1 MKYTV
6 VLTADF
12 PSIAT
17 EILSPYFDVVAHPTE
32 HGRTE
37 QDMITILAEAD
48 AAIVLLQDPITRNVL
63 EANPNLRCVSNFAVG
78 YNNIDVDAAREL
90 GVTVTNT
97 PGVLTEA
104 TSDLTLAL
112 ILAVTRRIVEGDD
125 EVRTQQRC
133 EWEPLKLLGASLQ
146 GKRLGII
153 GMGRI
158 GSAVATRA
166 RAFGMDVVGLTRK
179 DVILSREDGEGSPA
193 DARKSLES
201 RGPSPSSRLRMTLDE
216 LLATSDIVSVHAPL
230 TRETHHILNAATL
243 ARMKRGSYV
252 INTARGALVDENAL
266 CDALESGHL
275 RGAGLDVYEFEPE
288 VNPRLLRMKNV
299 VLLPHIGS
307 ATDEARNA
315 MARIAAT
322 NVLLFLRGR
331 EPLHRVV

>member
-1 MKYTV
+1 MRYTV

-12 PSIAT
+12 PKVAT
-17 EILSPYFDVVAHPTE
+17 DLLAPHFDVIAHPTE
-32 HGRTE
+32 HARSE
-37 QDMITILAEAD
+37 DDVITLLGEAD
-48 AAIVLLQDPITRNVL
+48 AAITLLSDPITRNVL
-63 EANPNLRCVSNFAVG
+63 QANPNLRIVSNFAVG
-78 YNNIDVDAAREL
+78 YNNIDIEAAREL

-104 TSDLTLAL
+104 TADLTLAL

-125 EVRTQQRC
+125 EVRTQRRC

-166 RAFGMDVVGLTRK
+166 RAFGMDVVG
-179 DVILSREDGEGSPA
+179 VSRRAADGGPHA
-193 DARKSLES
+193 SL
-201 RGPSPSSRLRMTLDE
+201 DD

-230 TRETHHILNAATL
+230 TKETHHLLDAA
-243 ARMKRGSYV
+243 AFAKMKRGSYV
-252 INTARGALVDENAL
+252 VNTARGPLVDEHAL

-275 RGAGLDVYEFEPE
+275 RGAALDVYEFEPE
-288 VNPRLLRMKNV
+288 VNPRLLRMANV
-299 VLLPHIGS
+299 VLAPHIGS
-307 ATDEARNA
+307 ATEEARNA

-322 NVLLFLRGR
+322 NVLLFLRGA

>member
-1 MKYTV
+1 MRYTV

-12 PSIAT
+12 PKVAT
-17 EILSPYFDVVAHPTE
+17 DLLAPHFDVIAHPTE

-37 QDMITILAEAD
+37 DDVITLLGEAD
-48 AAIVLLQDPITRNVL
+48 AAITLLSDPITRNVL
-63 EANPNLRCVSNFAVG
+63 QANPNLRIVSNFAVG
-78 YNNIDVDAAREL
+78 YNNIDIEAAREL

-104 TSDLTLAL
+104 TADLTLAL

-125 EVRTQQRC
+125 EVRTQRRC

-158 GSAVATRA
+158 GAAVATRA
-166 RAFGMDVVGLTRK
+166 RAFGLDVVG
-179 DVILSREDGEGSPA
+179 VSRRATDGEVS
-193 DARKSLES
+193 
-201 RGPSPSSRLRMTLDE
+201 MDE

-230 TRETHHILNAATL
+230 TKETHHLLDAA
-243 ARMKRGSYV
+243 AFAKMKRGSYV
-252 INTARGALVDENAL
+252 VNTSRGPLVDEHAL

-275 RGAGLDVYEFEPE
+275 RGAALDVYEFEPE
-288 VNPRLLRMKNV
+288 VNPRLLRMTNV
-299 VLLPHIGS
+299 VLAPHIGS
-307 ATDEARNA
+307 ATEEARNA

-322 NVLLFLRGR
+322 NVLLFLRGS

>member
-1 MKYTV
+1 MRYTV

-17 EILSPYFDVVAHPTE
+17 ELLAPHFDVIAHPTE

-37 QDMITILAEAD
+37 DDLITLLAEAD
-48 AAIVLLQDPITRNVL
+48 AAIVLLQDPITRRVL

-104 TSDLTLAL
+104 TADLTMGL
-112 ILAVTRRIVEGDD
+112 ILAVTRRIVEGDA
-125 EVRTQQRC
+125 EVRTLGRC

-146 GKRLGII
+146 GKRLGIV

-158 GSAVATRA
+158 GSAVAVRA
-166 RAFGMDVVGLTRK
+166 RAFGL
-179 DVILSREDGEGSPA
+179 DVIGVR
-193 DARKSLES
+193 
-201 RGPSPSSRLRMTLDE
+201 RGDSLDE
-216 LLATSDIVSVHAPL
+216 LLATSDIISLHAPL
-230 TRETHHILNAATL
+230 SRGTHHLIDAAAL
-243 ARMKRGSYV
+243 ALMKPGSYLV
-252 INTARGALVDENAL
+252 NTSRGALVDEGAL
-266 CDALESGHL
+266 CDALERRHLSG
-275 RGAGLDVYEFEPE
+275 AALDVYEHEPE
-288 VNPRLLRMKNV
+288 VNPRLLALPNV
-299 VLLPHIGS
+299 VIVPHIGS
-307 ATDEARNA
+307 ATEEARNA

-322 NVLLFLRGR
+322 NVLLFLRGA